1 MKLSPSFK
9 AAFLQSVD
17 FVSITCLA
25 ALIGT
30 IQLNCTSILLSSFFL
45 SFFFDNCSAGAK
57 MSEPA
62 TWVALDRLHNDQKKV
77 KKKKKV
83 ATGNNSHHPPP
94 HVVHTLLVLPPL
106 KRKTLA
112 PPRRLHKICK
122 GRTVSARSESAK
134 ASLDVAVAWLAAERK
149 KGRSTF
155 LGKGGARGRR
165 GLVKELKKVL
175 GVSNDTARG
184 LVTKLKQKKL
194 LPEG

>member
-1 MKLSPSFK
+1 
-9 AAFLQSVD
+9 
-17 FVSITCLA
+17 
-25 ALIGT
+25 
-30 IQLNCTSILLSSFFL
+30 
-45 SFFFDNCSAGAK
+45 

-62 TWVALDRLHNDQKKV
+62 TWAALDRLHNDQKKV
-77 KKKKKV
+77 MKKKNV

-94 HVVHTLLVLPPL
+94 HVAHTLLVLPPL
-106 KRKTLA
+106 NRKTLA